1 MVPKLI
7 LANFLCSA
15 VENIGENLSFH
26 KLLNGQQS
34 GPLTEKSANKINF
47 YSTSRMRKL
56 LLSCQN
62 TNLIYHKSSVP
73 QAWKE
78 EPSALARKEGTIEEI
93 QVNNVW
99 EKSLFRISTIK
110 WGALIKIPDKQCH
123 HILIQ
128 GRSHPSNMACSQ
140 ATPVLC
146 PLQTRCLCF
155 AAVLSNVHAPEKPG
169 V

>member
-56 LLSCQN
+56 LMTCPGLHYRAKQEF
-62 TNLIYHKSSVP
+62 NLP
-73 QAWKE
+73 QKLH
-78 EPSALARKEGTIEEI
+78 PTGLKGGTIRPCKKGRDHRRNSS
-93 QVNNVW
+93 Q
-99 EKSLFRISTIK
+99 
-110 WGALIKIPDKQCH
+110 QCMGKE
-123 HILIQ
+123 LIQ
-128 GRSHPSNMACSQ
+128 N
-140 ATPVLC
+140 
-146 PLQTRCLCF
+146 
-155 AAVLSNVHAPEKPG
+155 
-169 V
+169 